1 MYESICAY
9 IFRLPYQVGVGVV
22 GAEMEEEEEGML
34 ENLVHQGSWA
44 GELG

>member
-1 MYESICAY
+1 M
-9 IFRLPYQVGVGVV
+9 GVV
-22 GAEMEEEEEGML
+22 GAEMEGEEEGRL